1 MPTPFGQTPVR
12 RLVLIVVTVVAV
24 VVVGVGVGIA
34 RAADQRLTEADM
46 ALQKAAA
53 LVEASQTG
61 GTVSPQAQKRF
72 DKAVAQALEDIAD
85 ARAEIVLA
93 IEAADS

>member
-1 MPTPFGQTPVR
+1 MPALFGQRPTR
-12 RLVLIVVTVVAV
+12 RFLLIVVMVVAV

-34 RAADQRLTEADM
+34 RAADPRLTEADM
-46 ALQKAAA
+46 ALQKAAG
-53 LVEASQTG
+53 LLEASQSG

-72 DKAVAQALEDIAD
+72 DKAVAQALENIAD

>member
-1 MPTPFGQTPVR
+1 MPAAHVPRVATRV
-12 RLVLIVVTVVAV
+12 LVLVFVLLAVATAYSI
-24 VVVGVGVGIA
+24 GIA
-34 RAADQRLTEADM
+34 RAADPRLTEADQ

-53 LVEASQTG
+53 LLEASQTG

-72 DKAVAQALEDIAD
+72 DKSIAQGLTDIAA
-85 ARAEIVLA
+85 ARAEIVAA

>member
-1 MPTPFGQTPVR
+1 MPTTHATRTAPRALLLAV
-12 RLVLIVVTVVAV
+12 VLLVAV
-24 VVVGVGVGIA
+24 VAAYSIGVA
-34 RAADQRLTEADM
+34 RAADPRLTEADM

-53 LVEASQTG
+53 LLEASQTG

-72 DKAVAQALEDIAD
+72 DKAIAQGLADVAS
-85 ARAEIVLA
+85 ARAEIVAA

>member
-1 MPTPFGQTPVR
+1 MPTFDQSLVR
-12 RLVLIVVTVVAV
+12 RLLAFAAVLLVLGAVAV
-24 VVVGVGVGIA
+24 GGIA
-34 RAADQRLTEADM
+34 HAADQRLTEADM

-53 LVEASQTG
+53 LLEASQTG

-72 DKAVAQALEDIAD
+72 DKAVASALDDIAN
-85 ARAEIVLA
+85 ARAEILIA